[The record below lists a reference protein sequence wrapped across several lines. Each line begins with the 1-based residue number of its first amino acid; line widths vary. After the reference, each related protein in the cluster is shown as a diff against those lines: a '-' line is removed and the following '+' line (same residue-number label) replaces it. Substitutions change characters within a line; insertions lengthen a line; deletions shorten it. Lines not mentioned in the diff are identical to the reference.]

1 MSALVSD
8 PEADARRIARRLSRL
23 FRIERCGGFD
33 RRPAETVRRMIER
46 RDALIDALIAF
57 QRQHEKAPSPA
68 FLQSL
73 AELADEAR
81 HAQEYAE
88 AQVVRLRAELG
99 LRRGDGRPTGLRGGA
114 EGQLIGRG

>member
-1 MSALVSD
+1 MSELISD
-8 PEADARRIARRLSRL
+8 PEADIRRIARRLSRL
-23 FRIERCGGFD
+23 FRIERSGGFD

-57 QRQHEKAPSPA
+57 QRRHEEAPSPA
-68 FLQSL
+68 LLRSL

-81 HAQEYAE
+81 YAQEYAE

-114 EGQLIGRG
+114 EGQLLGRG